1 MAYFQRKPE
10 TEEAYERRFAPQEET
25 WDDEEDYDDGFDELT
40 EEEAPEEELSEEEL
54 RAEKA
59 EKYRMAASFGS
70 FAAIVAGALAIL
82 GLTAFLI
89 RMIRFVATDFS
100 QTFSLWATRF

>member
-1 MAYFQRKPE
+1 MW
-10 TEEAYERRFAPQEET
+10 T
-25 WDDEEDYDDGFDELT
+25 DDGFDELT

-89 RMIRFVATDFS
+89 RMIRRELVPSVPADDEQKAQSGFWSDQPADR
-100 QTFSLWATRF
+100 TRD

>member
-10 TEEAYERRFAPQEET
+10 NEEAYERQFAQEEE
-25 WDDEEDYDDGFDELT
+25 WDDEEEYDDGFDELT
-40 EEEAPEEELSEEEL
+40 EEEAPEESFSEEE
-54 RAEKA
+54 RREEKA
-59 EKYRMAASFGS
+59 EKYRMAAGLGSFG
-70 FAAIVAGALAIL
+70 AILVGALVIL

-89 RMIRFVATDFS
+89 RMIGFVRTDFE